1 MSLTSYFKLYRT
13 PTCLVGLPLF
23 VVVLV
28 VTILVMMTGHLSVVG
43 VPQVD
48 ERHRQEAAALLAKN
62 DDTHVLIVGA
72 GAAGLSAAY
81 TLDYIGLPYTLLE
94 GSSTSYGGRVQEMTD
109 FMQPADNLPLDL
121 GAEWIH
127 VEPRIL
133 SDLLLYPDDAAAA
146 AEIPIIEFQP
156 QTWGAFVRGRA
167 RRRDWA
173 RHFSMEYKFQQTTWW
188 SYFAEYWYPYIAENL
203 VMGAV
208 VNRIDYD
215 ANMQD
220 TTPIQVTTANGQTF
234 GGTHV
239 IVATPVTILQ
249 DKDIDF
255 TPDLPTATW
264 KALIDVE
271 MAPGLKAWLEFDEA
285 IVFPDMQYTGRLL
298 EGESIAL
305 YFNALFRKPSDRN
318 VICLFD
324 VNQGSAVERVKLTD
338 AQVVASAL
346 RQLEEI
352 FGRDDLETHLLQ
364 SRVQNWS
371 NEPFIRGAYSWNH
384 GSYDEDL
391 LREPLYEGRL
401 LLAGEYLAGDQA
413 AMVHGAAIS
422 GREVA
427 LKILP

>member
-1 MSLTSYFKLYRT
+1 MALTSYCRLYRT
-13 PTCLVGLPLF
+13 PCCLFGLPIF

-28 VTILVMMTGHLSVVG
+28 VVILVSMRGHLSVIR
-43 VPQVD
+43 VPAVR
-48 ERHRQEAAALLAKN
+48 ERHRQEAAALLAKHSN
-62 DDTHVLIVGA
+62 THVLIVGA

-94 GSSTSYGGRVQEMTD
+94 GSSTNYGGRVQEMTD

-146 AEIPIIEFQP
+146 AEIPIIEYQP

-173 RHFSMEYKFQQTTWW
+173 RHFYMEYKFRQTTWW

-203 VMGAV
+203 VLGAV

-215 ANMQD
+215 ATMEE
-220 TTPIQVTTANGQTF
+220 TSPIQVTTTSGQTF
-234 GGTHV
+234 NGTHV
-239 IVATPVTILQ
+239 IFATPVTILQ
-249 DKDIDF
+249 DQEVTF
-255 TPDLPTATW
+255 SPDLPTATW
-264 KALIDVE
+264 NALLDVE
-271 MAPGLKAWLEFDEA
+271 MAPGLKAWLEFDE
-285 IVFPDMQYTGRLL
+285 VFYPDVQAAGRLL
-298 EGESIAL
+298 EGESNAQ
-305 YFNALFRKPSDRN
+305 YFDALFRKPSDRN

-324 VNQGSAVERVKLTD
+324 VNQGSAVERVQLTD

-352 FGRDDLETHLLQ
+352 FDRDDLESHLLQ

-371 NEPFIRGAYSWNH
+371 NEPLIRGAYSWNH
-384 GSYDEDL
+384 GSYDDDL

-401 LLAGEYLAGDQA
+401 FLAGEYLGGSQA

-422 GREVA
+422 GRETV